1 MMTIMTASPKTLSA
15 TGNKIAYIMGK
26 SKRVARMAKSLKSER
41 EDFIIFVN
49 KYRRRKIFA
58 MPSAKGPKEPL
69 SSRCPL

>member
-1 MMTIMTASPKTLSA
+1 
-15 TGNKIAYIMGK
+15 MGK

-49 KYRRRKIFA
+49 KYQAQKDFRDA
-58 MPSAKGPKEPL
+58 LGKGPKEPL